1 MKKKISIVLAVVL
14 AAAIALSLTA
24 CSAAG
29 GVKKTLRTFEKA
41 CNDLNVE
48 AALATVDP
56 AVAGVLKLGTGLLGT
71 LTGKTDEELFSAL
84 SAALGAH
91 SDALGIASFKTLKI
105 KTGKVTT
112 SGDTAY
118 AAVNLTYTGLT
129 GQEESRDA
137 VVKLRQSEK
146 TWYITGIDF

>member
-14 AAAIALSLTA
+14 VAAIALSLTA
-24 CSAAG
+24 CGAAG

-48 AALATVDP
+48 AALECVDP
-56 AVAGVLKLGTGLLGT
+56 AVSGLLKLGAGFLGAISGQT
-71 LTGKTDEELFSAL
+71 SEELFTQL
-84 SAALGAH
+84 SSALGAH
-91 SDALGIASFKTLKI
+91 ADTIGVESFKTMKI